1 MTVGQEGGLGGQHKH
16 QQVPGK
22 RRREVKRKGT
32 HARKNLGDI
41 KKTVFNLYLISEHQE
56 VT

>member
-22 RRREVKRKGT
+22 RRREVKRKEGT
-32 HARKNLGDI
+32 RAKKNLGDI
-41 KKTVFNLYLISEHQE
+41 KKTVFNLYLISEH
-56 VT
+56 